1 MGPYSPIAA
10 KRSSR
15 KLGFRSTQFSET
27 RGLRTMIEGPR
38 SLALGST
45 PELCKL
51 AVEPLRIF
59 KEGSVPYLLVP

>member
-1 MGPYSPIAA
+1 MQRTGATYA
-10 KRSSR
+10 
-15 KLGFRSTQFSET
+15 GFLKTQFSENQ
-27 RGLRTMIEGPR
+27 GLRTIIKGPR